1 MRILMVHGRSQGGKV
16 ADEVRDIWAKTLQRG
31 FAAANVVWPAGIAL
45 DFPYYADVLDALAVK
60 AALPDTEN
68 VIAKGSGSNAPFEQ
82 FLQSALAEMQ
92 LNAAISDV
100 EVQAALDPAAPQE
113 KGVQNWW
120 WVQAIA
126 RTIDRRLHHTANF
139 TIERFLRDVY
149 VYVTQRDVTQ
159 RVNAIVEAA
168 LTSEPTIVIGHSLG
182 SVVAYNVLRANR
194 SRLDL
199 RAFIT
204 VGSPLGLRAISSKL
218 GIVENPAGAGNWYNA
233 YDQRDVVALNP
244 LSDRYFPAD
253 PAIENSNHV
262 RNETGNRH
270 GIVGYLNDV
279 DVAARI
285 AAALE

>member
-16 ADEVRDIWAKTLQRG
+16 ADALRDSWTKTLQQG
-31 FAAANVVWPAGIAL
+31 FGAAHAVWPAGIDI
-45 DFPYYADVLDALAVK
+45 DFQFYADVLDALAANVG
-60 AALPDTEN
+60 LPNSGN
-68 VIAKGSGSNAPFEQ
+68 VVAKGAGGNPQFEQ
-82 FLQSALAEMQ
+82 FMQSALAEMQ
-92 LNAAISDV
+92 QNAAISDV
-100 EVQAALDPAAPQE
+100 EVQATLDPSAPQE

-126 RTIDRRLHHTANF
+126 RTIDRRLHYTTDF

-149 VYVTQRDVTQ
+149 VYVTQREVTR
-159 RVNAIVEAA
+159 RVNSIVEAS

-194 SRLDL
+194 SKLDI

-218 GIVENPAGAGNWYNA
+218 GIVENPAGAGKWYNA
-233 YDQRDVVALNP
+233 YDERDVVALNP
-244 LSDRYFPAD
+244 LDDRYFPAD

-262 RNETGNRH
+262 RNDTDNRH
-270 GIVGYLNDV
+270 GIVGYLNDRH
-279 DVAARI
+279 VAARV
-285 AAALE
+285 AAAL